1 MKFRFHAHY
10 TEYLS
15 LEVEAES
22 LEDAREIAEKSCG
35 GNWERDFSGDWVID
49 HDLTINLTE
58 KAASLVN
65 KLKQS
70 DWLIDFKAEFLRRTG
85 ITWEDAGSDDQDA
98 LDRYYPQ
105 DVSESVSLYIE
116 KYDLNDI
123 TL

>member
-35 GNWERDFSGDWVID
+35 GDWERDFSGDWVID
-49 HDLTINLTE
+49 HDLTINLDTQVQR
-58 KAASLVN
+58 A
-65 KLKQS
+65 
-70 DWLIDFKAEFLRRTG
+70 WLIDFKAEFMRRTG
-85 ITWEDAGSDDQDA
+85 ITWEDAGNKDQDA
-98 LDRYYPQ
+98 LDRYFEVGRERVAEEA
-105 DVSESVSLYIE
+105 VSHYIE

>member
-1 MKFRFHAHY
+1 MKFKFHASY

-35 GNWERDFSGDWVID
+35 GDWERDFSGDWVIE
-49 HDLTINLTE
+49 HDLTINITE

-65 KLKQS
+65 KQQS

-85 ITWEDAGSDDQDA
+85 ITWEDAGNTDQDA
-98 LDRYYPQ
+98 LDRWDFDTHPNMA
-105 DVSESVSLYIE
+105 VSLYIE